1 MRLAAPASVVTL
13 LLFSLGSAADARS
26 ALAARTPQR
35 HVLTSPASASFVPG
49 ELLVVLA
56 EGAASR
62 SRPGGALQLRDAA
75 ISAALE
81 AEELGLGEDLAPA
94 SAPARF
100 VRLVSPS
107 ADFDPQAAA
116 ARLRATGMFLAVMPN
131 YRLHL
136 SETLPN
142 DTYLAD
148 QWYVNESG
156 GADVHL
162 PEAWDVAQG
171 SPSTVIGIMDTG
183 IDTGHPD
190 LAAHI
195 WTNPGEIP
203 ANSLDDDGN
212 GYVDDMH
219 GWDFGNGDNDP
230 NPEPTY
236 ESSGIDVGFHG
247 TFVAG
252 IASAVTNNGEGIAG
266 AGWQCRLMALKVSN
280 SAGEITSAALT
291 LAFDYASAQHVAV
304 LNMSLGGPGDPGVPE
319 YFQALVN
326 TAVAAGVLCV
336 AAAGNDGTN
345 TMNYPAACNNV
356 LSVAA
361 TDAAD
366 ARAEFSNWGSWVRIA
381 APGASMWS
389 SICRN
394 YTFDDLNQIF
404 YLYFFGWDGE
414 NPYMYG
420 DGTSFACPLAAGVA
434 ALVRAHT
441 PAFTALETYQQLITS
456 GDNVTYDQQIG
467 PKLNAYRALT
477 QPPASVG
484 PARSIGLA
492 ARATPNPFVRST
504 VLRFVTPTAGR
515 VRLTLFDCAGR
526 RVRDLVQ
533 GAVGAGEHEARWDGT
548 SASGER
554 LASGVYFARL
564 EWDGVARQ
572 SRVLFLR

>member
-1 MRLAAPASVVTL
+1 MRLATPASVLTL
-13 LLFSLGSAADARS
+13 LLISLVSAAGARS

-56 EGAASR
+56 EGAASS
-62 SRPGGALQLRDAA
+62 SRPGGTLHVRDAA

-81 AEELGLGEDLAPA
+81 AEDLGLSEDLAPA

-100 VRLVSPS
+100 VRLVSAR
-107 ADFDPQAAA
+107 ADFDPQATA
-116 ARLRATGMFLAVMPN
+116 ARLRATGLFSAVMPN

-142 DTYLAD
+142 DTYVAD
-148 QWYVNESG
+148 QWYVNEPG

-195 WTNPGEIP
+195 WTNSGEIP
-203 ANSLDDDGN
+203 ANGVDDDGN
-212 GYVDDMH
+212 GYVDDMN

-236 ESSGIDVGFHG
+236 EASGIDVGFHG

-280 SAGEITSAALT
+280 SAGEITSAAIT

-326 TAVAAGVLCV
+326 TAVDAGVLCV
-336 AAAGNDGTN
+336 AAAGNDGVDTRS
-345 TMNYPAACNNV
+345 YPAGCDNV
-356 LSVAA
+356 LSMAA
-361 TDAAD
+361 TDATDSRAD
-366 ARAEFSNWGSWVRIA
+366 FSNWGSWVRIA

-420 DGTSFACPLAAGVA
+420 DGTSFACPLASGVA

-441 PAFTALETYQQLITS
+441 PSFTALGTYQQLITS
-456 GDNVTYDQQIG
+456 GDILTYDRQIG

-484 PARSIGLA
+484 PAAAIGLS

-504 VLRFVTPTAGR
+504 VLRFTTPTAGR
-515 VRLTLFDCAGR
+515 VRLTLYDCAGR

-533 GAVGAGEHEARWDGT
+533 AVVGAGEHEAPWDGT

-564 EWDGVARQ
+564 EWGGVARQ
-572 SRVLFLR
+572 ARVLLLR

>member
-1 MRLAAPASVVTL
+1 MRLAAPASVLTL
-13 LLFSLGSAADARS
+13 LLLSLFSAVGARS
-26 ALAARTPQR
+26 ALAGRTPQR
-35 HVLTSPASASFVPG
+35 HVLTTPAATGFVPG
-49 ELLVVLA
+49 ELLVVLP
-56 EGAASR
+56 EGAAVR
-62 SRPGGALQLRDAA
+62 SRPGGALEVRDGAV
-75 ISAALE
+75 SAALE
-81 AEELGLGEDLAPA
+81 AEELGLSEDLAPS

-100 VRLVSPS
+100 VRLVSRR
-107 ADFDPQAAA
+107 AEFDPLAAA
-116 ARLRATGMFLAVMPN
+116 ARLRGTGLFRAVMPN
-131 YRLHL
+131 YRLYL

-142 DTYLAD
+142 DTYLGD
-148 QWYVNESG
+148 QWYVDEPT

-183 IDTGHPD
+183 IDIGHPD
-190 LAAHI
+190 LAANL
-195 WTNPGEIP
+195 WANPGEIP
-203 ANSLDDDGN
+203 ANGVDDDGN
-212 GYVDDMH
+212 GYIDDMH
-219 GWDFGNGDNDP
+219 GWDFGNGDSDP

-236 ESSGIDVGFHG
+236 EPSGIDVGFHG

-252 IASAVTNNGEGIAG
+252 IASAVTNNGVGIAG

-280 SAGEITSAALT
+280 SAGEITSAAIT
-291 LAFDYASAQHVAV
+291 LAFDYACAQHVAV

-326 TAVAAGVLCV
+326 TAVASGVLCV
-336 AAAGNDGTN
+336 AAAGNDGTDDRS
-345 TMNYPAACNNV
+345 YPAGCDNV

-361 TDAAD
+361 TDWTD

-381 APGASMWS
+381 APGAGMWS

-414 NPYMYG
+414 NPYMFG

-441 PAFTALETYQQLITS
+441 PSFTALATYQQLITS
-456 GDNVTYDQQIG
+456 GDVVTYDQQIG
-467 PKLNAYRALT
+467 PKLNAFRALT
-477 QPPASVG
+477 QIPTSVG
-484 PARSIGLA
+484 SARSIGLV

-504 VLRFVTPTAGR
+504 VLRFATPTAGSA
-515 VRLTLFDCAGR
+515 RLTLFDCAGR
-526 RVRDLVQ
+526 RVRDLVR
-533 GAVGAGEHEARWDGT
+533 GPVEAGEHEARWDGT

-564 EWDGVARQ
+564 EWNGVARQ
-572 SRVLFLR
+572 SRVLLLR